1 MAAPD
6 RGSWLLIGCGYVGR
20 RVLALLGAS
29 GAQVVVVT
37 RDPARAAAFT
47 AVGATRACV
56 GEYADAAF
64 LEASCAS
71 LPAPLRVLCLLPPSA
86 CADERGELQPLQRL
100 VAALG
105 AMAPTRAIL
114 TSSTG
119 VYGEQGGGIVA
130 AETPCRPQSPREQR
144 LAGIERCWLGAGP
157 AHQVLRYAG
166 LYGPGR
172 VIGLAGLRHGAP
184 VAGGPDGWLNLLHV
198 DDAAALL
205 IRMALADAAAVELGA
220 DGTPVT
226 RRTYYRALAALAGAP
241 APVFDGGAATRGGG
255 ARRCV
260 PASTCERLAWR
271 PMYRDFRAGL
281 VRCNEV
287 FEG

>member
-1 MAAPD
+1 MVAPTE
-6 RGSWLLIGCGYVGR
+6 GSWLLIGCGYVGQ
-20 RVLALLGAS
+20 RVLTLLGAA
-29 GAQVVVVT
+29 GAQVRVIT
-37 RDPARAAAFT
+37 RDPARAAALT
-47 AVGATRACV
+47 AAGATRVCV
-56 GEYADAAF
+56 GDYADAAF
-64 LEASCAS
+64 LQACCAA
-71 LPAPLRVLCLLPPSA
+71 LPPPLRVLCLLPPSA
-86 CADERGELQPLQRL
+86 CADERGELQPLQGM
-100 VAALG
+100 VATLG
-105 AMAPTRAIL
+105 AVAPARAIL

-144 LAGIERCWLGAGP
+144 LAAIERSWLAAGN

-172 VIGLAGLRHGAP
+172 VIGLAGLRQGAA
-184 VAGGPDGWLNLLHV
+184 VAGDPDGWLNLLHV

-205 IRMALADAAAVELGA
+205 VRMALEDAATIELGA

-241 APVFDGGAATRGGG
+241 APVFDAGAATRGGG

-287 FEG
+287 FAH